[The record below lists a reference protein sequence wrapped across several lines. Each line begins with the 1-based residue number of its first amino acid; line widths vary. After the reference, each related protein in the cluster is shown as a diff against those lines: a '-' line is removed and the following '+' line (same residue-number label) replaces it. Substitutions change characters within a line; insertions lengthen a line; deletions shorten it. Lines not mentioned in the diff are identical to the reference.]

1 MAVWNVGMYSKSI
14 TESSKSV
21 LLEVLRILGSY
32 RDYLVVTGGWAPY
45 FILEKFGEGGQHCGS
60 IDIDFVLN
68 PRLIDLKVYETIVSS
83 IEKRGYKPYITD
95 DGEVLPYRFYRSVKS
110 PFDGV
115 EYKIEVDF
123 ISEPDVVK
131 RLSPEKFLAVQ
142 KDLQAV
148 VIRGSGV
155 VFSHNFEHEIE
166 GVLPSGAET
175 RVVAKVSDV
184 VGSLATKGLAL
195 KGRYKEKDDYDIYFV
210 LRHSEG
216 GPKKAAEE
224 MRGFIDEPVVA
235 EALGEIREKFRSV
248 RAEGPFQVG
257 YFLAP
262 EDVRLRERIQGEAY
276 AVLRTFFNKL
286 ESK

>member
-1 MAVWNVGMYSKSI
+1 MAVWNIRMYSKSI

-21 LLEVLRILGSY
+21 LIEVLRILGSY
-32 RDYLVVTGGWAPY
+32 RDYLVLTGGWAPY
-45 FILEKFGEGGQHCGS
+45 FILEKFGGGGQHCGS

-68 PRLIDLKVYETIVSS
+68 PRLIDLRVYETIVSS
-83 IEKRGYKPYITD
+83 IEKRGYKPYVTD
-95 DGEVLPYRFYRSVKS
+95 YGEVLPYRFYRSVKS
-110 PFDGV
+110 PLDGV

-123 ISEPDVVK
+123 ISEPDVMK
-131 RLSPEKFLAVQ
+131 MLSPEKFLAVQ
-142 KDLQAV
+142 KDLQTV

-175 RVVAKVSDV
+175 MVLAKVSDV

-195 KGRYKEKDDYDIYFV
+195 KGRYKEKDAYDIYFV
-210 LRHSEG
+210 LRHYGG
-216 GPKKAAEE
+216 GPKKVAEE
-224 MRGFIDEPVVA
+224 VRGFVNESVVA
-235 EALGEIREKFRSV
+235 EALEEIRDKFRNV
-248 RAEGPFQVG
+248 RSEGPFQVA

-262 EDVRLRERIQGEAY
+262 EDERLRERIQGEAY
-276 AVLRTFFNKL
+276 ALLRTFFDKL

>member
-21 LLEVLRILGSY
+21 LVEVLRILGSY

-45 FILEKFGEGGQHCGS
+45 FILERFGEGGQHCGS

-68 PRLIDLKVYETIVSS
+68 PHLIDLKVYETIVSL

-95 DGEVLPYRFYRSVKS
+95 AGEVLPYRFYRNVKS

-148 VIRGSGV
+148 VIRGSSI
-155 VFSHNFEHEIE
+155 VFSHNFEHEVE
-166 GVLPSGAET
+166 GILPNGAET
-175 RVVAKVSDV
+175 KAIAKVSDV

-195 KGRYKEKDDYDIYFV
+195 KGRYKEKDAYDIYFL
-210 LRHSEG
+210 LRHYRG
-216 GPKKAAEE
+216 GPKKAAE
-224 MRGFIDEPVVA
+224 RTHGFVNESIVA
-235 EALGEIREKFRSV
+235 EALKEIKDKFRSG
-248 RAEGPFQVG
+248 RSEGPFQVA
-257 YFLAP
+257 YFLSP
-262 EDVRLRERIQGEAY
+262 EDERMREQIQGEAY
-276 AVLRTFFNKL
+276 TVLKTFLNSLNTK
-286 ESK
+286 